1 MNSLQERLG
10 GVRYLA
16 MIDPLIRLLAVRHS
30 QKGIAEILNSKGLFR
45 SSGLMWNQV
54 AVSRYFKVEGITS
67 AGQFHKT
74 KTQLDQ
80 STSQGQAN
88 EISQQQT

>member
-1 MNSLQERLG
+1 MSSLQERVG
-10 GVRYLA
+10 RVRYLA
-16 MIDPLIRLLAVRHS
+16 MIDPLIRLLAERHS
-30 QKGIAEILNSKGLFR
+30 QKDIAEILNSKGLFR

-74 KTQLDQ
+74 KTQPDQ
-80 STSQGQAN
+80 GDISEGQH
-88 EISQQQT
+88 EIQQQQ